1 MCCKELIEE
10 EQGIGMEL
18 IEILKEYNN
27 VEEPTISKNDLE
39 GFRCRCISIISREKP
54 FGNKF

>member
-1 MCCKELIEE
+1 
-10 EQGIGMEL
+10 MEL

-39 GFRCRCISIISREKP
+39 GFRCRYIISREKL